1 MIPPALKDA
10 VRDGYRQ
17 LGQQL
22 DGFVP
27 RKEQNYLVAEIVKV
41 LCGHYDRQ
49 RRLLVAEA
57 GTGTGKSLAYLQAG
71 IPCAKALDKKL
82 VISTATLSLQEQ
94 LINKDLPGF
103 QKISRTPFTFTL
115 VKGRQRYCCEQRLA
129 RLAKAGPTETG
140 EQLSFDELLSFKPTA
155 ADRQF
160 FGQLWQAYV
169 EGRWA
174 GDRDSW
180 PTPIEE
186 SRWNAIA
193 ADRFNCNRAF
203 AHHRECPF
211 HRARAKLD
219 QVDVLVVNHALLL
232 SDLALGGGVIL
243 PEPEQCFYILDEAHH
258 LPTIARDQ
266 GAASAGVR
274 GLRSWLEKL
283 PPLADRVLKLVC
295 RDGLISPR
303 EQLTDAVQELLHDN
317 RQLELWLEQQPHWF
331 EAEPVHR
338 FTMGELPEPLPVLAV
353 NLKDAGGRALRALD
367 KLQQAVGE
375 AMKEGQVRQ
384 REAEALLGELSIAM
398 HRLEQVATLWRLMS
412 QDDRQ
417 VPLAKWLE
425 LGQEPRDW
433 LLHASP
439 LEMGGWLEQVL
450 WSRCAGAVL
459 VSATLTAMNSFR
471 FFRHQAGLREGDGT
485 QYLRLQSPF
494 DFQRAELYIP
504 AMPCDPASPDFTQ
517 ALIDKLPGLLAGQQA
532 SLVLFSSYR
541 QMQEVA
547 EGLRSRHGLSLLV
560 QGEASREALLGL
572 HHSRCDGRQPSILL
586 GTGSFAE
593 GLDLP
598 GHYLTNLIIT
608 KLPFSVPT
616 SPLEAAT
623 AEWIERQGGN
633 PFLQITVPEASRK
646 LIQACGR
653 LIRKEQDQGRICLLD
668 RRILTKQYGKGLL
681 AALPPFRRHIEP
693 D

>member
-1 MIPPALKDA
+1 MIPTALKEA

-17 LGQQL
+17 LSQQL

-27 RKEQNYLVAEIVKV
+27 RKEQNFLVAEIVKV

-49 RRLLVAEA
+49 RRIVVAEA

-71 IPCAKALDKKL
+71 IPTAKALGKKL

-94 LINKDLPGF
+94 LINKDLPAF
-103 QKISRTPFTFTL
+103 HAVSPLPFSFTL

-129 RLAKAGPTETG
+129 RLAKAGAADAG
-140 EQLSFDELLSFKPTA
+140 EQLSFDELLSFRPTA
-155 ADRQF
+155 ADHRF
-160 FGQLWQAYV
+160 FEQLWQAYV

-180 PTPIEE
+180 PSPIDEA
-186 SRWNAIA
+186 RWHAIA

-211 HRARAKLD
+211 HRARAALD

-266 GAASAGVR
+266 GAAATGVR
-274 GLRSWLEKL
+274 GLRHWLEKL
-283 PPLADRVLKLVC
+283 PPLADRVLKLVQ
-295 RDGLISPR
+295 RDGLIAPR
-303 EQLTDAVQELLHDN
+303 EQLTDTVQELLHDN
-317 RQLELWLEQQPHWF
+317 LQLEQWLEQQPHWF
-331 EAEPVHR
+331 ASEPQHR
-338 FTMGELPEPLPVLAV
+338 LPMGPLPEPLPVLAV
-353 NLKDAGGRALRALD
+353 NLKEAGGRALRALD
-367 KLQQAVGE
+367 KLQQGLGE
-375 AMKEGQVRQ
+375 VMKEGQVRQ
-384 REAEALLGELSIAM
+384 RDAEALLGELSIAA

-412 QDDRQ
+412 QDNHKI
-417 VPLAKWLE
+417 PLARWLE
-425 LGQEPRDW
+425 LSQEPRDW

-439 LEMGGWLEQVL
+439 LEMGGWLEQCL

-459 VSATLTAMNSFR
+459 VSATLTAMNSFQ
-471 FFRHQAGLREGDGT
+471 FFRHQAGLREDDGT
-485 QYLRLQSPF
+485 RYLRLQSPF
-494 DFQRAELYIP
+494 DFQRAELFIP
-504 AMPCDPASPDFTQ
+504 AMPCEPASPAFTQ
-517 ALIDKLPGLLAGQQA
+517 ALIDRLPGLLAGQMA

-547 EGLRSRHGLSLLV
+547 EGLRSQHGLSLLV
-560 QGEASREALLGL
+560 QGESSREALLSL
-572 HHSRCDGRQPSILL
+572 HRSRCDARQPSVLL

-616 SPLEAAT
+616 SPIEAAT
-623 AEWIERQGGN
+623 AEWIEQQGGN

-653 LIRKEQDQGRICLLD
+653 LIRKEQDSGRICLLD

-681 AALPPFRRHIEP
+681 AALPPFRRHIES